1 MLDCAKD
8 FVILLS
14 LALCIIHKQLPQSS
28 VMQVISF
35 SLASLKKLPY
45 SSKDIAFK
53 WIFDDYISHIVG
65 QVFLHSSHYHIDV

>member
-8 FVILLS
+8 FVILPS

-28 VMQVISF
+28 VMQVIFF
-35 SLASLKKLPY
+35 SLASLKYLPY
-45 SSKDIAFK
+45 SSKDIAFS
-53 WIFDDYISHIVG
+53 WIFDDYICCIVG